1 MDNYSTHKLH
11 SDIVRTQKIMALKTK
26 MEQIRKNLDETRRY
40 ELLTTNQYLDQME
53 IILDVLQDLSIP
65 ILQKKEK

>member
-1 MDNYSTHKLH
+1 
-11 SDIVRTQKIMALKTK
+11 MALKTK

-65 ILQKKEK
+65 ILQQKEK

>member
-1 MDNYSTHKLH
+1 LDNYSTHKLH